1 MVTSVTKTLLLQASP
16 KDWVAAGAMGEPIGV
31 NPARGVLFVSGVE
44 LKDTVGSAP
53 PGSAVPAAAV
63 GNANVAR
70 GMVVSVGI
78 GVADGGAARAVSVS
92 CADICPMA
100 VATAA
105 VLIALTST
113 SGAGVA
119 PILQAASVRAAV
131 MRMVRV
137 CRGNFRTSISLPP

>member
-16 KDWVAAGAMGEPIGV
+16 RDWVAAGAMGEPIGV
-31 NPARGVLFVSGVE
+31 NPAKGVLFGSGVE
-44 LKDTVGSAP
+44 LKDSVGSAP
-53 PGSAVPAAAV
+53 PATAVPAAAA

-70 GMVVSVGI
+70 GVDVSVGI
-78 GVADGGAARAVSVS
+78 EVAEGAARAVSVS

-100 VATAA
+100 VVTAA

-119 PILQAASVRAAV
+119 PMLQAASVRAAV
-131 MRMVRV
+131 SKIVRV
-137 CRGNFRTSISLPP
+137 CRGNFRTSILL